1 MLWRSHSA
9 TGLPRGVEAGVTSA
23 GDDGK
28 SANGNITCD
37 GECPL
42 SISLAIDLQRLG
54 VAMVGCH
61 HIWSGTTLRLIC
73 A

>member
-1 MLWRSHSA
+1 MATSRAMESA
-9 TGLPRGVEAGVTSA
+9 HCQA

-37 GECPL
+37 GECAL

-54 VAMVGCH
+54 VAMVGRH
-61 HIWSGTTLRLIC
+61 HLWSGITLRLIC
-73 A
+73 AQILV